1 MDITSPRRIIF
12 MLFFLLV
19 VNTTIF
25 GQCSTY
31 IQMVDIGI
39 EGCSLPIIV
48 ETQQIL
54 TPCSSPAGFW
64 DLEVG
69 EFAYVDYTIS
79 GCANICQVG
88 GEVDITCFSRLTDIK
103 IEQVDDQI
111 KLYPTITESIIFID
125 GIALSRAN
133 LYDLQGRLVIT
144 KSLLNSGKVD
154 ISDLPGG
161 IYYVQ
166 VITDIALDCFVLLKI

>member
-1 MDITSPRRIIF
+1 MAIPKRIIF
-12 MLFFLLV
+12 MLFFLIV
-19 VNTTIF
+19 VNTSIF

-54 TPCSSPAGFW
+54 MPCSTPAGFW
-64 DLEVG
+64 DLDIG

-79 GCANICQVG
+79 GCATFCQVG
-88 GEVDITCFSRLTDIK
+88 SEVDITCFNRLTDIK
-103 IEQVDDQI
+103 NEQKVTKI
-111 KLYPTITESIIFID
+111 KFFPTITESSIFID
-125 GIALSRAN
+125 GIDLRSAN
-133 LYDLQGRLVIT
+133 FYDLQGRLVIT
-144 KSLLNSGKVD
+144 KSLLTSGKVD
-154 ISDLPGG
+154 ISDLPSS

-166 VITDIALDCFVLLKI
+166 VITDLALDCFVLMKI